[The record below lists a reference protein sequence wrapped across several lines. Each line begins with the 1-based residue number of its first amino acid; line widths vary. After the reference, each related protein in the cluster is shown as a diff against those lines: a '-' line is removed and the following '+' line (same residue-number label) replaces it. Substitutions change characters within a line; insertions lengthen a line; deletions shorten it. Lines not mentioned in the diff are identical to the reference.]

1 MISLSLL
8 LTQEIR
14 AQEERENA
22 ESLGCEPGQR
32 PGGTGVRVSTN
43 MATPANM
50 LTDRE
55 MECITTVFRCV
66 ISVHE
71 VTISIEKT
79 KNLTQR
85 SFETGLRGAT
95 IYPSVSRYLRI
106 LVGANIER
114 SLLVYQDLHPAMK
127 MLGLNPS
134 EQEVVDIP
142 NNIAKYESGR
152 FFLCRSK
159 SNESSLYRKGLIYF
173 PEFCQLILKW
183 FRDNKEAKENF
194 NQNMFKVSHGILL
207 HHKMCT

>member
-1 MISLSLL
+1 MFREKVINIDFLILHILVLSWIKPNRGQNTGPWAWHCWTPGLVIIL

-71 VTISIEKT
+71 VTLSIEKN

-95 IYPSVSRYLRI
+95 IYPSVSRYFRI
-106 LVGANIER
+106 LSKHWMVFI
-114 SLLVYQDLHPAMK
+114 VYQDLHPAMK

-142 NNIAKYESGR
+142 NNIAKYESGLR
-152 FFLCRSK
+152 FFLC
-159 SNESSLYRKGLIYF
+159 
-173 PEFCQLILKW
+173 W
-183 FRDNKEAKENF
+183 
-194 NQNMFKVSHGILL
+194 
-207 HHKMCT
+207 